1 MNATPFVSEV
11 HRTMRRL
18 LFLALTCGA
27 IGSVH
32 AAPPACALDPADL
45 QKVFGLK
52 FDKGKEEP
60 GSGLGTGCRYDTV
73 GGSLAKGTDFTVR
86 LGIVP
91 TGGQKQMFR
100 TMLAGPA
107 AKLVPVPGDPDKAV
121 IVQIDPGSPLKVSP
135 FPGVMY
141 ERGDLLVQVQVLG
154 GVPTGDAK
162 ADATRIQQMNEK
174 LLKLRRVP

>member
-1 MNATPFVSEV
+1 
-11 HRTMRRL
+11 L
-18 LFLALTCGA
+18 LVLAGGVVGVA
-27 IGSVH
+27 H

-52 FDKGKEEP
+52 FAKGKEEP
-60 GSGLGTGCRYDTV
+60 AIGPGAACRYDTV
-73 GGSLAKGTDFTVR
+73 GGSPAKGTDFTVR
-86 LGIVP
+86 LDIIP
-91 TGGQKQMFR
+91 AGGQKQMFR

-121 IVQIDPGSPLKVSP
+121 IVQIDPKSPLGVTP

>member
-1 MNATPFVSEV
+1 MNVTQLVEEA
-11 HRTMRRL
+11 RRNLRRSL
-18 LFLALTCGA
+18 LLVLACGA
-27 IGSVH
+27 IGSAH

-45 QKVFGLK
+45 EKVFGVK

-60 GSGLGTGCRYDTV
+60 AFGMGTSCKYHTV
-73 GGSLAKGTDFTVR
+73 GGSLAKGTDFSVF
-86 LGIVP
+86 LGIIP
-91 TGGQKQMFR
+91 TGGQMQMFR

-121 IVQIDPGSPLKVSP
+121 IVQIDPKVP
-135 FPGVMY
+135 PYVTPYPYVMY
-141 ERGDLLVQVQVLG
+141 ERGDLLVQLQVLG

-162 ADATRIQQMNEK
+162 ADAARIQQMNEK